1 MEMEREDKIYATMQ
15 RVERLA
21 KMLKHKD
28 EIIMGLNSDRQLG
41 HLAEIRSL
49 VESKKSG
56 YV

>member
-1 MEMEREDKIYATMQ
+1 MQ

-21 KMLKHKD
+21 KMLESKD